1 MSLCEFRAAGLFR
14 GFTPSTFISDRQ
26 RFGQQGDA
34 GWCTAA
40 LSRLAS
46 VRASVLPGTVTATV
60 VLAAAG
66 A

>member
-1 MSLCEFRAAGLFR
+1 MFVCEFRAAGLFR
-14 GFTPSTFISDRQ
+14 GFTSSTFTSDRQ
-26 RFGQQGDA
+26 RFGQQGEA
-34 GWCTAA
+34 GWCAAA
-40 LSRLAS
+40 LLRLVS